1 DVRRHAG
8 EGDRGPAQR
17 GGGRADA
24 GAAIRAHRG
33 RLRAARP
40 AGESRRSDPAPA
52 HHPGRIPRSHPICA
66 LDGDHGPRPG
76 AGPRRRPDLE
86 AARRRATLP
95 EGADG
100 GGPDRDEPPSRR
112 AAQEVRDP
120 LRLHRLRADR
130 RAARPSV
137 PPRRRG
143 DGHRLLARDL
153 LDLLDRTDRRREPRR
168 QGDHLPD
175 GRDVGDQRGLPGPGR
190 LGVQPSGEG
199 GVDHSGRR
207 VGRPVLHPS
216 DRRGPRHRGRHA
228 TEAGLMRIRILD
240 RYVLSEFLR
249 LFLLFAAAAPV
260 LFILGDVTDNLD
272 RHLNRGYT
280 AVQILLNY
288 VYQVPLFVLY
298 SFPIASL
305 IASVFTVN
313 SMTRYSEVTAAKAGG
328 VSFYRLYA
336 PLPILGVVL
345 TVAGLGISEL
355 GPIAERARGAAPA
368 ESANR

>member
-1 DVRRHAG
+1 
-8 EGDRGPAQR
+8 
-17 GGGRADA
+17 
-24 GAAIRAHRG
+24 
-33 RLRAARP
+33 
-40 AGESRRSDPAPA
+40 
-52 HHPGRIPRSHPICA
+52 
-66 LDGDHGPRPG
+66 
-76 AGPRRRPDLE
+76 
-86 AARRRATLP
+86 
-95 EGADG
+95 
-100 GGPDRDEPPSRR
+100 
-112 AAQEVRDP
+112 
-120 LRLHRLRADR
+120 
-130 RAARPSV
+130 
-137 PPRRRG
+137 
-143 DGHRLLARDL
+143 
-153 LDLLDRTDRRREPRR
+153 
-168 QGDHLPD
+168 
-175 GRDVGDQRGLPGPGR
+175 
-190 LGVQPSGEG
+190 
-199 GVDHSGRR
+199 
-207 VGRPVLHPS
+207 
-216 DRRGPRHRGRHA
+216 
-228 TEAGLMRIRILD
+228 MRIRILD

-355 GPIAERARGAAPA
+355 VPIAERARVAALE
-368 ESANR
+368 ESANRGRTSRTDFVYRTADGWVLSVRRLDAGRGTMTRVVAEREGNEPEIPSIYIHAQEAVYSAETGWVLRNGIYRSMFGPEVERAFRFYELRMPGLTETPEQLLAEPRAPEEMGYAELGRFIEIIERSGGRPLELKVERAQKIAIPVATLVIILFAVPLSTSSQRGGSAYGVGISLAITIVYLMLFRVAGAAGASGALPPTLAAWIPNGAFAAAALVLAARVRT

>member
-1 DVRRHAG
+1 
-8 EGDRGPAQR
+8 
-17 GGGRADA
+17 
-24 GAAIRAHRG
+24 
-33 RLRAARP
+33 
-40 AGESRRSDPAPA
+40 
-52 HHPGRIPRSHPICA
+52 
-66 LDGDHGPRPG
+66 
-76 AGPRRRPDLE
+76 
-86 AARRRATLP
+86 P

-120 LRLHRLRADR
+120 LRIYRLRADR

-153 LDLLDRTDRRREPRR
+153 LDLLDRTDGRREPRR

-305 IASVFTVN
+305 IASVFTVH

-336 PLPILGVVL
+336 PLPILGVAL

-355 GPIAERARGAAPA
+355 VPIAERARVAALE
-368 ESANR
+368 ESANRGRTSRTDFVYRTADGWVLSVRRLDAGRGTMTRVVAEREGNEPEIPSIYIHAQEAVYSAETGWVLRNGIYRSMFGPEVERAFRFYELRMPGL